1 MAVSIRKLPDSI
13 SAQHFQDI
21 LGVHLRMANME
32 VYRDFSDAMAPQGI
46 TQRQAAVLWLVEENP
61 GIAQFEIAETLMMDR
76 PTLTSIVDKL
86 EDRDWIERKRSV
98 TDMRRHELYLTGEGK
113 KACKSMMKTVRQ
125 HEEKFRNLYS
135 ADELEQLI
143 EFLCRIHK
151 K

>member
-1 MAVSIRKLPDSI
+1 MSASIPKPPDSVT
-13 SAQHFQDI
+13 AQHFQDI

-61 GIAQFEIAETLMMDR
+61 GIAQFEIAETLTMDR
-76 PTLTSIVDKL
+76 PTMTAIVDKL

-98 TDMRRHELYLTGEGK
+98 TDRRRHELYLTGEGK
-113 KACKSMMKTVRQ
+113 KACRSVMKTVRR
-125 HEEKFRNLYS
+125 HEEKFRKLYS
-135 ADELEQLI
+135 ANELEQLI
-143 EFLCRIHK
+143 EFLRRIHK